1 MNTYTTLDTVRKYLT
16 LGSADAGD
24 DENILGL
31 INRASRAIDKYTRR
45 HFFPTSA
52 TRFYSHDESQRIKLD
67 EDLLSLTTLKTQNG
81 ESTLAS
87 GVLLLMTGDEWNTPP
102 YDRIVIN
109 ESAGCT
115 LTYSGTPQKSN
126 EVSGL
131 WGYHENYES
140 AWIDTGTSLA
150 TAYGASGGSIGIA
163 GGSNGTGASDINGDA
178 PRISVGNKLRI
189 GDEFFDVYG
198 GNGSIINVTPYANG
212 TTGASHAASTT
223 VYKFAYE
230 PDIEWA
236 ATRLTAWNIGKSMSP
251 YQEKT
256 AFPGIG
262 EIRIPSSWPED
273 VRDRLDR
280 FVRRKIATMPRNKK
294 ISS

>member
-1 MNTYTTLDTVRKYLT
+1 MNTYTTLDTVRKYLS
-16 LGSADAGD
+16 LGSADNAD
-24 DENILGL
+24 DENVLGL
-31 INRASRAIDKYTRR
+31 IKVASRAIDKYTRR
-45 HFFPTSA
+45 HFYPTSA
-52 TRFYSHDESQRIKLD
+52 TRFYSHDESQRVKLD
-67 EDLLSLTTLKTQNG
+67 EDLLSLTTFKTQNG
-81 ESTLAS
+81 ASTLSS
-87 GVLLLMTGDEWNTPP
+87 GVLFLMTGDEWNTPP

-109 ESAGCT
+109 ESAGCV

-126 EVSGL
+126 EVTGL

-150 TAYGASGGSIGIA
+150 TSYGASGGSIGIA
-163 GGSNGTGASDINGDA
+163 GGSTGTGSSDVNGEA

-212 TTGASHAASTT
+212 TTAASHAASTT

-236 ATRLTAWNIGKSMSP
+236 ATRLTTWVVGQQMTP
-251 YQEKT
+251 YQTKT
-256 AFPGIG
+256 AFLGLG
-262 EIRIPSSWPED
+262 QLSIPEAWPPD
-273 VRDRLDR
+273 ARDRLDR
-280 FVRRKIATMPRNKK
+280 FVRRKIATMPRNKN